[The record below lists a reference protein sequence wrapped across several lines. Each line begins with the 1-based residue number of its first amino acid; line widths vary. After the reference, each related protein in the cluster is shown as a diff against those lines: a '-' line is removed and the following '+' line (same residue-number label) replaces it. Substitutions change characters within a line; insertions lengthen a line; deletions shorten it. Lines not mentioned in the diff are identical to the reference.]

1 MTFHITREDNS
12 ENDRDKVTEREGE
25 SRSGSITETKRGD
38 CYEVKPTLTNAA
50 VRPGRKRTE
59 RRSEELVSN
68 ARLIFKTISLDQGR
82 WTSDNK
88 GVRRSGE
95 VAVEV
100 ASRYGSCRHDP
111 NKIPKL

>member
-1 MTFHITREDNS
+1 MTFHITREENS
-12 ENDRDKVTEREGE
+12 ENDSDKVTERGE
-25 SRSGSITETKRGD
+25 SRSCSITETKRGD
-38 CYEVKPTLTNAA
+38 FYGVKTTLTNAA

-59 RRSEELVSN
+59 RRSEELVRN
-68 ARLIFKTISLDQGR
+68 TRLIFRTISLDQCK
-82 WTSDNK
+82 WSSDNK